1 MKSIN
6 FEEHFVLKEVQEQ
19 MSKIIQPS
27 ENGVPLK
34 AMLEALEHQ
43 TGFTNEDEI
52 NQHEQRIKFMDEQ
65 NVQMQVLSYGNGS
78 PSLLTGDKA
87 IELCRYTNDKLKKY
101 IDQYPDRFLGFATLL
116 LTNQKQL
123 LKNLKD
129 V

>member
-19 MSKIIQPS
+19 MSQIIQPS

-43 TGFTNEDEI
+43 TGFTDEDEI
-52 NQHEQRIKFMDEQ
+52 NQHDQRIKFMDEQ

-78 PSLLTGDKA
+78 PSLLSGDKA
-87 IELCRYTNDKLKKY
+87 IELCRYTND
-101 IDQYPDRFLGFATLL
+101 T
-116 LTNQKQL
+116 
-123 LKNLKD
+123 LKNILINIQI
-129 V
+129 VF